1 MSAPPARIRAMIGR
15 VRVSAKVDYAVR
27 AAVELAAAQVSD
39 EPQRPVKA
47 EALARA
53 QDIPLKFLENILQGL
68 RQAGLIVS
76 RRGPEGGH
84 LLARPAS
91 EIALAD
97 IIRAI
102 DGPLAGVG
110 GRRPEEL
117 AFSGHSEPMRDVW
130 IAVRASLRR
139 VLDEVTIADVAA
151 GTLPDHVAELTSDP
165 GAWAKR

>member
-1 MSAPPARIRAMIGR
+1 MIRR

-27 AAVELAAAQVSD
+27 AAVELAAAQDSA
-39 EPQRPVKA
+39 EPKRPVKA

-53 QDIPLKFLENILQGL
+53 QDILENILQGM
-68 RQAGLIVS
+68 RQAGLIES
-76 RRGPEGGH
+76 RRGPDGGH
-84 LLARPAS
+84 LLARPAA

-97 IIRAI
+97 VIRAI

-117 AFSGHSEPMRDVW
+117 EFSGSAEPMRDVW

-139 VLDEVTIADVAA
+139 VLEEVTLADVAA
-151 GTLPDHVAELTSDP
+151 GTLPEHVAELTADP

>member
-1 MSAPPARIRAMIGR
+1 

-27 AAVELAAAQVSD
+27 ACVELAVAQQGE
-39 EPQRPVKA
+39 EPVRPVKA

-68 RQAGLIVS
+68 RQASIVES

-84 LLARPAS
+84 LLARPAA
-91 EIALAD
+91 EISLAD

-102 DGPLAGVG
+102 DGPLAGVS
-110 GRRPEEL
+110 GRRPEDVTFTGT
-117 AFSGHSEPMRDVW
+117 AEPLRDVW

-139 VLDEVTIADVAA
+139 VLEGVSLADVAN
-151 GTLPDHVAELTSDP
+151 GEMPEHIVELTADP
-165 GAWAKR
+165 GAWTRR

>member
-1 MSAPPARIRAMIGR
+1 

-27 AAVELAAAQVSD
+27 AAVELAAAQGGPDPS
-39 EPQRPVKA
+39 RPVKA

-68 RQAGLIVS
+68 RQAGLIES
-76 RRGPEGGH
+76 RRGPDGGH
-84 LLARPAS
+84 LLARPAADV
-91 EIALAD
+91 ALAD
-97 IIRAI
+97 VIRAI

-110 GRRPEEL
+110 GRRPEDLEFTGS
-117 AFSGHSEPMRDVW
+117 AEPMRDVW

-139 VLDEVTIADVAA
+139 VLEEVTIADVAA
-151 GTLPDHVAELTSDP
+151 GNLPEHVSELTTDP

>member
-1 MSAPPARIRAMIGR
+1 M
-15 VRVSAKVDYAVR
+15 RVSAKVDYAVR
-27 AAVELAAAQVSD
+27 AAVELAAAQTSA
-39 EPQRPVKA
+39 EPAKPVTA
-47 EALARA
+47 DALARA
-53 QDIPLKFLENILQGL
+53 QEIPVKFLENILQGL
-68 RQAGLIVS
+68 RQAGLIES

-97 IIRAI
+97 VIRAI

-110 GRRPEEL
+110 GRSPDTL
-117 AFSGHSEPMRDVW
+117 HYGGSAEPMREVW

-139 VLDEVTIADVAA
+139 VLDEVTLADVAA
-151 GTLPDHVAELTSDP
+151 RQLPAHVTALTEDP

>member
-1 MSAPPARIRAMIGR
+1 M
-15 VRVSAKVDYAVR
+15 RVSAKVDYAVR
-27 AAVELAAAQVSD
+27 ASVELAAAQD
-39 EPQRPVKA
+39 GAQPARPVKA

-68 RQAGLIVS
+68 RQAGLVES
-76 RRGPEGGH
+76 RRGPDGGH
-84 LLARPAS
+84 LLARPAA

-117 AFSGHSEPMRDVW
+117 EFTGTAAPLRDVW

-139 VLDEVTIADVAA
+139 VLEEVTIADVAA
-151 GTLPDHVAELTSDP
+151 GKLPALVAELTTDP

>member
-1 MSAPPARIRAMIGR
+1 M
-15 VRVSAKVDYAVR
+15 RVSAKVDYAVR
-27 AAVELAAAQVSD
+27 AAVELAAAQ
-39 EPQRPVKA
+39 EAGRPVKA

-53 QDIPLKFLENILQGL
+53 QDIPVKFLENILQGL
-68 RQAGLIVS
+68 RQAGLVES
-76 RRGPEGGH
+76 RRGPDGGH
-84 LLARPAS
+84 LLARPAA

-97 IIRAI
+97 VIRAI

-117 AFSGHSEPMRDVW
+117 TFHGTAEPLRDVW

-139 VLDEVTIADVAA
+139 VLEEVSLADVAA
-151 GTLPDHVAELTSDP
+151 ARVPEHVVALTADP